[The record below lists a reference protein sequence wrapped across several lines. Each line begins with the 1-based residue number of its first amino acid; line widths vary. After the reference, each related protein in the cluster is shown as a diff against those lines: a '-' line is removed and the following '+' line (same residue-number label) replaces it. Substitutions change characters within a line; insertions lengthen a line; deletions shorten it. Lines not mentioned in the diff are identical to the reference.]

1 MAPSL
6 SNWIMDGQKT
16 QYLSNPRPIS
26 PYISWE
32 KSTTS
37 NIGLDAGFFNN
48 KLNASVDAYIR
59 RTFDMLIPGQV
70 LPAVFGASVPTEN
83 AGDLET
89 KGFEVSINYN
99 VSLGLSDYSSK
110 ITKYDNPS
118 KLLSTYYE
126 GQVLGEI
133 WGYSLA
139 GMFATNEEAAAFD
152 IDQSLVNAQRLNS
165 PGVWSKLQAGDIK
178 FIDLNGDKK
187 ITPGKNTLDDPGD
200 KKIIGNTTP
209 RYRFGL
215 NLGADWNGIDFS
227 TIIQGIGKRDWYPG
241 NNADKFWGPYSRPYF
256 SFIPRDFEK
265 DVWTPENPNA
275 YFPLLRG
282 YTALNANNELREAND
297 MYLQNAGYIRLKNLV
312 IGYSLPQNW
321 TKKIKLEKLRVYL
334 SGENLGYYTPM
345 RTRFIDPEQLD
356 GDATN
361 GRTYP
366 MSRTLSFGFDIT
378 L

>member
-1 MAPSL
+1 
-6 SNWIMDGQKT
+6 
-16 QYLSNPRPIS
+16 
-26 PYISWE
+26 
-32 KSTTS
+32 
-37 NIGLDAGFFNN
+37 
-48 KLNASVDAYIR
+48 
-59 RTFDMLIPGQV
+59 MLIPGNV
-70 LPAVFGASVPTEN
+70 LPAVFGAAVPTEN

-89 KGFEVSINYN
+89 KGFEVSISWNDNINLFNKPFNYN
-99 VSLGLSDYSSK
+99 ISLGLSDYTSK
-110 ITKYDNPS
+110 ITKYDNPT

-133 WGYSLA
+133 WGYSLD
-139 GMFATNEEAAAFD
+139 GFFKTDEEAAAFD

-165 PGVWSKLQAGDIK
+165 PGVWSKLQAGDIRFK
-178 FIDLNGDKK
+178 DLNGDKK

-200 KKIIGNTTP
+200 RRIIGNTTP
-209 RYRFGL
+209 RYRFGM

-227 TIIQGIGKRDWYPG
+227 TLIQGIGRRDWYPG
-241 NNADKFWGPYSRPYF
+241 NNADKFWGPYSRPYY
-256 SFIPRDFEK
+256 SFIPREFEK
-265 DVWTPENPNA
+265 DVWTPESQNT

-312 IGYSLPQNW
+312 IGYSLPQQW
-321 TKKIKLEKLRVYL
+321 TQKIKIEKLRVYL

-345 RTRFIDPEQLD
+345 RTRYIDPEQLD

-366 MSRTLSFGFDIT
+366 MSRTISFGFDTTI
-378 L
+378 